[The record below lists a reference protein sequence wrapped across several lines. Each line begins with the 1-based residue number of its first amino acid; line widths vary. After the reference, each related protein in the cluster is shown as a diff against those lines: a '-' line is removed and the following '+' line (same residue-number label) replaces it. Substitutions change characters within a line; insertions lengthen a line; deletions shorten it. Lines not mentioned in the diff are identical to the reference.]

1 MADQQQSGAVSAAFP
16 APPPFYKYFTE
27 QNLEQLKELQDKYQS
42 ETGVGADNRS
52 HNQSTRLVDLPPE
65 LRYLVPPP
73 LPPTGKYRS
82 FGEEHDINA
91 SLTSLPEDTAQL
103 YPNPPKPQHLLKITR
118 SLLLNFLEMVHIL
131 ATNPKDYP
139 TKWEDLRDLFRNAH
153 QLVNEYRPHQARESL
168 ILMME
173 DQVKRCREEIRGVK
187 EMKRKVEAIL
197 EGLGDESLGSIEDS
211 RDQRERTMG
220 EMEEKQREEEKTV
233 WEILA
238 QQLG

>member
-1 MADQQQSGAVSAAFP
+1 
-16 APPPFYKYFTE
+16 
-27 QNLEQLKELQDKYQS
+27 
-42 ETGVGADNRS
+42 
-52 HNQSTRLVDLPPE
+52 
-65 LRYLVPPP
+65 
-73 LPPTGKYRS
+73 
-82 FGEEHDINA
+82 
-91 SLTSLPEDTAQL
+91 
-103 YPNPPKPQHLLKITR
+103 
-118 SLLLNFLEMVHIL
+118 
-131 ATNPKDYP
+131 
-139 TKWEDLRDLFRNAH
+139 
-153 QLVNEYRPHQARESL
+153 
-168 ILMME
+168 MME